1 MGLLVALLVIGPLQ
15 SPKNGHS
22 LVKVACVVTG
32 ADLALTEGILARG
45 GREYNPVI
53 SNRAVRVSAGALGCA
68 GLLVLSGKNPDKAR
82 KVERQGTN
90 EASLSL
96 SEGQRDYPAGSDLIE
111 GLHGSK
117 GGTS

>member
-82 KVERQGTN
+82 KVAVVTIIVR
-90 EASLSL
+90 
-96 SEGQRDYPAGSDLIE
+96 
-111 GLHGSK
+111 GLVMAWNVKELTKPH
-117 GGTS
+117 